1 MDILEKIRTISSK
14 PGVYMMKDA
23 GGGIIYIGKAK
34 NLRKRVSSY
43 FHKRPD
49 LPRLAALVQGVSD
62 IETVITDNE
71 VEALIL
77 ESNLIRKHKPKF
89 NIELKDNQKYPYIKI
104 TDEPYPRIVKTRIRT
119 DDSSLYFGP

>member
-14 PGVYMMKDA
+14 PGVYVMKDA

-71 VEALIL
+71 VPWDVSAVRDLFVAAGLDPSSYPAL
-77 ESNLIRKHKPKF
+77 N
-89 NIELKDNQKYPYIKI
+89 
-104 TDEPYPRIVKTRIRT
+104 
-119 DDSSLYFGP
+119 